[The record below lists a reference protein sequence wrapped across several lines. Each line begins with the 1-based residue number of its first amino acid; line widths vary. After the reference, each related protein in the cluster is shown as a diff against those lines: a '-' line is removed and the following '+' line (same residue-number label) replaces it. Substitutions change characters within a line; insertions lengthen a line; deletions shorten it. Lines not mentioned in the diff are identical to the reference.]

1 MQRETIQKLHQLSDE
16 VDNRKEISQE
26 AIKTAQDR
34 YKDRE
39 VTIER
44 GGKDVT
50 ITEKVLWDELFHLG
64 FESQAGLKLKELH
77 PEVFSNLTAQN
88 AAADELRTFCINELG
103 VDYTQMSL
111 SDYLHITEKLF
122 EVMIDEWGNG
132 KTTVA

>member
-1 MQRETIQKLHQLSDE
+1 MLDRNTLQQVHQLSDE
-16 VDNRKEISQE
+16 VAQTKEIFQE

-44 GGKDVT
+44 AGKDVT
-50 ITEKVLWDELFHLG
+50 ITEKILWDELFHLG

-77 PEVFSNLTAQN
+77 PQVFDAMYAQN
-88 AAADELRTFCINELG
+88 KKADQLKMFVIETLG

-111 SDYLHITEKLF
+111 SDYLHVTEQLF
-122 EVMIDEWGNG
+122 LLLQQEN
-132 KTTVA
+132 KPAA